1 MRAPTDVH
9 ILLFVVKQTIT
20 GVTIFFFL
28 NLQVIDIENFLKKLE
43 KKIQGMQ
50 LFFFL
55 SLITS
60 PDHIYPMSWH
70 SGANLHFK
78 HIFEGFEHSECTR

>member
-1 MRAPTDVH
+1 VRAPTDVH

-50 LFFFL
+50 LFFF
-55 SLITS
+55 
-60 PDHIYPMSWH
+60 
-70 SGANLHFK
+70 F
-78 HIFEGFEHSECTR
+78 